1 MNKRSQSL
9 RGSRAAHGHSPR
21 SLSTSDPS
29 AAACSAHTRLKTPV
43 ARRSGKSSVSWK
55 QEPPDRNCCSPLTH
69 IHAVTRPPPDVIRFS
84 CVCVCDVTEV
94 TSRKSCT
101 IGTPLPPHKRRNGSD
116 SACLR
121 LQRQCGA
128 ARRSCRGGFRKTVFD
143 PSFVQ
148 GRIGACARNEGKNL
162 FPKIASPV
170 APRRFGPSQKSDPG
184 ALGIGTCEIH
194 GRAARI
200 CIGRDA
206 SNAHGGACAGA
217 SASRPASVKAPVAG
231 VDKLAHPENSGFP
244 MRMWL
249 RSWL

>member
-1 MNKRSQSL
+1 
-9 RGSRAAHGHSPR
+9 
-21 SLSTSDPS
+21 
-29 AAACSAHTRLKTPV
+29 V
-43 ARRSGKSSVSWK
+43 
-55 QEPPDRNCCSPLTH
+55 E
-69 IHAVTRPPPDVIRFS
+69 
-84 CVCVCDVTEV
+84 
-94 TSRKSCT
+94 
-101 IGTPLPPHKRRNGSD
+101 
-116 SACLR
+116 
-121 LQRQCGA
+121 QRGA
-128 ARRSCRGGFRKTVFD
+128 AVEAVSEKQFWTPPSSKVESGGV
-143 PSFVQ
+143 S
-148 GRIGACARNEGKNL
+148 AYEGKNL